1 MSEELNDFLI
11 FVRTLFC
18 GKNVIA
24 LWGPFQ
30 LMGFS
35 IVTYYITRHV
45 FVDDSKELGR
55 LKYQAY
61 QFLGI
66 SEGYFL
72 MIMMRDIFASF
83 IQLRSDHPM
92 ALWEAMTLH
101 VVGLPIDSL
110 VIFILSGYGWIV
122 YQSIVRNECDGSI
135 T

>member
-1 MSEELNDFLI
+1 MSEEFNDFWI
-11 FVRTLFC
+11 FVRTLFYS
-18 GKNVIA
+18 KNVIA

-30 LMGFS
+30 LMAFS
-35 IVTYYITRHV
+35 IVTYYITRNV
-45 FVDDSKELGR
+45 FFEDAKEIGR
-55 LKYQAY
+55 LKFQAY

-72 MIMMRDIFASF
+72 MIMMRDMFASF

-101 VVGLPIDSL
+101 IVGLSVDSM
-110 VIFILSGYGWIV
+110 VICILTGYGWIV